1 MQLSTTRVRDENKYR
16 NMRRPPHIMFRPADG
31 ETNSTGLRFL
41 QHATDLPGSDNS
53 AWPAHVPSPAV
64 HPDKSL
70 IGNTNQVVVKR
81 IECRNKP
88 HWILTKL
95 IGQVGRAGV
104 RSVHRERYPK

>member
-31 ETNSTGLRFL
+31 ETNSTGLLSL

-53 AWPAHVPSPAV
+53 AWPAHVPSLAV

-70 IGNTNQVVVKR
+70 IGNTNQVVVKW
-81 IECRNKP
+81 IVGRNKTSRIP
-88 HWILTKL
+88 AGFISQL
-95 IGQVGRAGV
+95 GRTV
-104 RSVHRERYPK
+104 